1 MIGGAQIKCFF
12 KSPLG
17 RFDLDIDMSLPVH
30 GVTALF
36 GPSGC
41 GKTTI
46 LRCLAGLHRA
56 PIGKLVIGDETWQDD
71 DYFRPTHERAIGYV
85 FQEASLFPHLTVRK
99 NLIYG
104 ARNNNL
110 NETIE
115 FDQIISLLGLEAL
128 LERSP
133 HNLSGGERQRVAIGR
148 ALLSAPKILL
158 MDEPLSALDRS
169 TKQEIMPF
177 IEKLHETLE
186 LPIVYVTHDMNE
198 VEQIADHLVLIN
210 EGRVLA
216 SGRLSAIQSDPSLP
230 LASSYD
236 AAVSL
241 EGTLVS
247 YDHTF
252 GIARF
257 SVQGVFLNVPSKT
270 APLGMRRRLKIY
282 ASDVSLTWESMNKST
297 IDNVL
302 PAFVIDFQETIPFQI
317 TVLLRLGNDASGDC
331 ILARVAKRSW
341 ETLGLGKDQSLFA
354 QIKAVSLVRAD
365 S

>member
-1 MIGGAQIKCFF
+1 LC
-12 KSPLG
+12 
-17 RFDLDIDMSLPVH
+17 
-30 GVTALF
+30 
-36 GPSGC
+36 
-41 GKTTI
+41 
-46 LRCLAGLHRA
+46 
-56 PIGKLVIGDETWQDD
+56 
-71 DYFRPTHERAIGYV
+71 
-85 FQEASLFPHLTVRK
+85 
-99 NLIYG
+99 
-104 ARNNNL
+104 
-110 NETIE
+110 
-115 FDQIISLLGLEAL
+115 LEAL